1 MGLSLFMLDEF
12 VTGLRTAQAAQH
24 AELAVMDIGNSG
36 AVVAPRRPGVERDNI
51 GEKNTGERGI

>member
-1 MGLSLFMLDEF
+1 MLDEF